1 MALKGPTRQPGD
13 LPSRRFCNHE
23 ARMPAS
29 TQTLAP
35 ELVTVRSSHMLFS
48 HKDPDTP
55 QIIARVPHLPYCTY
69 APQ

>member
-23 ARMPAS
+23 DRMPAS

-35 ELVTVRSSHMLFS
+35 ELVTVRSSHMLCF
-48 HKDPDTP
+48 HTRTLTP
-55 QIIARVPHLPYCTY
+55 HR
-69 APQ
+69 